1 MRASAAVVAAA
12 RASAT
17 EVEAAVV
24 SAVAA
29 DVVAGADAVAADAG
43 DGANAI
49 KVVKHHAMRERTMTY
64 SGSHLSR
71 RFRIATAACALAML
85 LLIPAAAAAQNAL
98 LPGPSG
104 SQTFKTPDE
113 AVTAL
118 VAAVRSDDARK
129 MIAVLGKGARPI
141 ILSGDDVADQ
151 KARAAFLIAYDLKHQ
166 IVRKGENEAELVL
179 GLTDWS
185 LPIPLVQNKGLW
197 QFDAVKG
204 REEVLF
210 RRIGANELFAIQVA
224 LAYVDAQNEYATVNP
239 EGKRVD
245 NYAQRI
251 ISSPGKKDGLYWPT
265 SANEPRSPLGAQ
277 AALATIEGYRF
288 GQTPIPYHGYYYKIL
303 TAQGPNAP
311 GGAIDYIVKDQ
322 MIGGFALVAY
332 PAEYGTSGV
341 MTFIVNHAGIVYQ
354 KDLGIRTVHLASR
367 MKTFDPDETWKRVPE
382 GDLAAATQ

>member
-1 MRASAAVVAAA
+1 M
-12 RASAT
+12 
-17 EVEAAVV
+17 

-29 DVVAGADAVAADAG
+29 DVVVGADAVAADAG

-64 SGSHLSR
+64 SSSPLSR

-85 LLIPAAAAAQNAL
+85 LLIPATAPAQNAL
-98 LPGPSG
+98 VPGPSG
-104 SQTFKTPDE
+104 SQTFKTPDD

-118 VAAVRSDDARK
+118 VAAVRSDDARR

-141 ILSGDDVADQ
+141 VLSGDDVADQ

-166 IVRKGENEAELVL
+166 IVRKGENEAELVV

-204 REEVLF
+204 SEEVLF
-210 RRIGANELFAIQVA
+210 RRIGANELFAIQTS
-224 LAYVDAQNEYATVNP
+224 LAYVDAQNEYASMNP
-239 EGKRVD
+239 QGDRVD
-245 NYAQRI
+245 NYARRI
-251 ISSPGKKDGLYWPT
+251 MSSPGKKDGLYWPS
-265 SANEPRSPLGAQ
+265 SADEKRSPLGAL
-277 AALATIEGYRF
+277 AAFATLEGYRF
-288 GQTPIPYHGYYYKIL
+288 GQTPVPYHGYYYKIL
-303 TAQGPNAP
+303 TAQGPHAP

-322 MIGGFALVAY
+322 MIGGFALVAW

-341 MTFIVNHAGIVYQ
+341 MTFIVNNAGIVFQ
-354 KDLGIRTVHLASR
+354 KDLGIRTARLAPR
-367 MKTFDPDETWKRVPE
+367 MKTFDPDDTWKRVPE